1 MDGLGHTMN
10 GQKDVNTLLAMTT
23 SSRCCPVCASV
34 LWSLGPRVSQFLTS
48 SVLQYPTH
56 HPLLLPLFHI
66 ALLGSLLLF
75 MKWQERVALLIIEC
89 YFYFSPLRVT
99 ISISERISF
108 HVSRSFLFLV
118 FLALDKEFSLL
129 KNFAASAP
137 WKVWWD
143 APGKW
148 KCERSFSPSPAGNLN
163 NRV

>member
-1 MDGLGHTMN
+1 MGEFGVPSYERQGDGWTGTHN
-10 GQKDVNTLLAMTT
+10 EWAKRCQHFAGDDDVVTLL
-23 SSRCCPVCASV
+23 SCLCVCPLV
-34 LWSLGPRVSQFLTS
+34 LGPRVSQFLTS

-137 WKVWWD
+137 
-143 APGKW
+143 
-148 KCERSFSPSPAGNLN
+148 
-163 NRV
+163 